1 MQNKTQLPCSAPPQ
15 KKNPY
20 LTYTEILEKAKQ
32 TIFWKS
38 RFVFFLL
45 VCGGGGDCGG
55 GGGGGGDGGGD
66 GGGGDGRFV
75 FFLI

>member
-1 MQNKTQLPCSAPPQ
+1 MLCSTP
-15 KKNPY
+15 KEKPY

-45 VCGGGGDCGG
+45 VCC
-55 GGGGGGDGGGD
+55 GGDGDGDGG